1 MRPIG
6 APTTLPKE
14 GTDQQTMRTLY
25 AGTIPVEVVRKRVRN
40 FNLRVRTDGTAVLS
54 MPERSTLAA
63 AQDMLDCHASWL
75 EERMR
80 RYEAAQTVPHAL
92 ERGWFALW
100 GEKRPLRLVEEAGRK
115 RTRLME
121 DERGFVLMVGAGHTS
136 DELRE
141 QCDHALDA
149 RYRAEVRAAASALIA
164 RYEEILAVD
173 VGGWSVRNMRTRWGS
188 CTPAKATIRLSA
200 QLAAYPPAC
209 LEYVVAHEL
218 AHMLERNH
226 TPRFYDIVRAA
237 MPGADAARARL
248 RQPPA

>member
-1 MRPIG
+1 
-6 APTTLPKE
+6 
-14 GTDQQTMRTLY
+14 MRTLY
-25 AGTIPVEVVRKRVRN
+25 AGTIPVEVTRKRVRN

-54 MPERSTLAA
+54 MPERATLAA
-63 AQDMLDCHASWL
+63 AQDMLDRHTGWL
-75 EERMR
+75 EKRMR
-80 RYEAAQTVPHAL
+80 RFEEAQSAPHAL
-92 ERGWFALW
+92 ELGWFALW

-115 RTRLME
+115 RTRLAE
-121 DERGFVLMVGAGHTS
+121 KGRGFALLVCSGCTPDEQRDECDRVLAK
-136 DELRE
+136 L
-141 QCDHALDA
+141 
-149 RYRAEVRAAASALIA
+149 YRNEVQAAAPAFIA
-164 RYEEILAVD
+164 RYGEALGVAVA
-173 VGGWSVRNMRTRWGS
+173 GWSVRSMRTRWGS

-226 TPRFYDIVRAA
+226 TPRFYGIVRAA

>member
-1 MRPIG
+1 
-6 APTTLPKE
+6 
-14 GTDQQTMRTLY
+14 MRTLY
-25 AGTIPVEVVRKRVRN
+25 AGTIPVEVTRKRVRN
-40 FNLRVRTDGTAVLS
+40 FNLRVRADGTAVLS
-54 MPERSTLAA
+54 MPQRATLAA
-63 AQDMLDCHASWL
+63 AQDMLDRHTRWL
-75 EERMR
+75 EERMCR
-80 RYEAAQTVPHAL
+80 CEDVRTAPHAL

-100 GEKRPLRLVEEAGRK
+100 GKKRPLLLVEEAGRK

-141 QCDHALDA
+141 QCDHALA
-149 RYRAEVRAAASALIA
+149 GLYRAVVRAAAPALIT
-164 RYEEILAVD
+164 RYEEILGVAVA
-173 VGGWSVRNMRTRWGS
+173 GWSVRSMRTRWGS

-218 AHMLERNH
+218 AHVLERNH
-226 TPRFYDIVRAA
+226 TPRFYDIVRTA

-248 RQPPA
+248 RQPPAVDEQPKRSPYSAYWEQ